1 MNLLGRIA
9 RKHRIAWLML
19 GIACVSGAHAYS
31 LVGRARDANSWV
43 TLGLWIGILVSAVG
57 LLRAVE
63 GRPERAGTTK
73 PARTSPWWPVALIV
87 VAFGLRIVWLE
98 RAPANVGGDESMQAV
113 LAREFAEGDNDD
125 IFGVSLWYDTP
136 NFYYF
141 VSSLPFLWVSDSV
154 FWWRFQAVL
163 IGTLTV
169 YLLYVVGKRWFGFRV
184 GLVAGALLAVDHV
197 HIHFSRIG
205 AHQLTDGL
213 FAVLIPWLLTRAVDR
228 QRASDAFI
236 AGVVMAVSQHFYFG
250 MRLLPLILLV
260 ILVYLAIVKGPSL
273 WTWLKR
279 FGPVTLLGIWTGSYP
294 FVLSYQGSA
303 ESYLTRVRQVLV
315 FDVNALLQ
323 RGILLPNKEMGF
335 DLAERVRIL
344 ITGLVAPQ
352 LKGWYEPGYG
362 WLSALGLL
370 LFWAGLFVILARL
383 RSKPLQGLVL
393 VMMGLP
399 LLAVGLL
406 TENPLTSQRLLIAVV
421 WLPVIQALGLVWVWR
436 FLEEQRPS
444 SLRGRAFA
452 GTVLVLLAVI
462 NLYRYFVIYTPE
474 RSYGFGNA
482 LRATE
487 ISKSVDNLEK
497 GSQVALLGGDQVRVR
512 GFANFRYL
520 NRDLDYSDHARAD
533 VKFWQGAG
541 DYDVV
546 VAILD
551 EEEAFEAYVRRYGDP
566 GGEVVEAYYR
576 PSRALPALIR
586 YYVGDD
592 PIVGGDYAVY
602 PATEWTAPP
611 DRNHLLFY
619 MYWAH
624 GFHP

>member
-1 MNLLGRIA
+1 
-9 RKHRIAWLML
+9 ML

-31 LVGRARDANSWV
+31 LYGRAQDAESWV
-43 TLGLWIGILVSAVG
+43 TLGVWIGIVVLGAG

-63 GRPERAGTTK
+63 EGPERTGSQAPG
-73 PARTSPWWPVALIV
+73 RVSPWWPAALIV
-87 VAFGLRIVWLE
+87 VAFGLRVVWLE

-113 LAREFAEGDNDD
+113 LAREFAEGDNED
-125 IFGVSLWYDTP
+125 IFGVNLWYDTP

-141 VSSLPFLWVSDSV
+141 ASSLPFLWVSDSV
-154 FWWRFQAVL
+154 FWWRLQAVI
-163 IGTLTV
+163 IGTVTV

-184 GLVAGALLAVDHV
+184 ALLAGAFLAVNHV

-213 FAVLIPWLLTRAVDR
+213 FAVLIPWLLTRAFDR
-228 QRASDAFI
+228 QRYSDAFV

-250 MRLLPLILLV
+250 MRLLPVILLV
-260 ILVYLAIVKGPSL
+260 ILAYLAIVNRRSL
-273 WTWLKR
+273 WIWLKR

-294 FVLSYQGSA
+294 FALSYQGSVG
-303 ESYLTRVRQVLV
+303 SYLTRARQVLV
-315 FDVNALLQ
+315 FDVNALLEK
-323 RGILLPNKEMGF
+323 GNLAPNREMGF

-362 WLSALGLL
+362 WLSVLGLL
-370 LFWAGLFVILARL
+370 LFGAGLLVILTRM
-383 RSKPLQGLVL
+383 RSKPLQGVVL

-436 FLEEQRPS
+436 FLEEQHPGGFP
-444 SLRGRAFA
+444 GRAFA
-452 GTVLVLLAVI
+452 GTVLVLMAVI
-462 NLYRYFVIYTPE
+462 NLHRYFVLYTPE
-474 RSYGFGNA
+474 RNYGFGNA

-497 GSQVALLGGDQVRVR
+497 GSHVALLGGDQVRVR

-520 NRDLDYSDHARAD
+520 NRDVHYSDHERAD
-533 VKFWQGAG
+533 ENFWQGAG

-551 EEEAFEAYVRRYGDP
+551 EEEAFEAYVRRYGVP

-576 PSRALPALIR
+576 PPRSLSALVR
-586 YYVGDD
+586 YYLGDD
-592 PIVGGDYAVY
+592 PIVGGGYAVY

-611 DRNHLLFY
+611 DRDHLLFY

>member
-1 MNLLGRIA
+1 
-9 RKHRIAWLML
+9 ML

-31 LVGRARDANSWV
+31 LYGRARDAESWV
-43 TLGLWIGILVSAVG
+43 TLGVWIGIVVLGAG

-63 GRPERAGTTK
+63 EGPERTGSQAPG
-73 PARTSPWWPVALIV
+73 RVSPWWPVALIV
-87 VAFGLRIVWLE
+87 VAFGLRVVWLE
-98 RAPANVGGDESMQAV
+98 RAPASVGGDESMQAV
-113 LAREFAEGDNDD
+113 LAREFAEGDNDE
-125 IFGVSLWYDTP
+125 IFGVSLWYATP

-141 VSSLPFLWVSDSV
+141 ASSLPFLWVSDSV
-154 FWWRFQAVL
+154 FWWRLQAVI
-163 IGTLTV
+163 IGTVTV
-169 YLLYVVGKRWFGFRV
+169 YFLYIVSKRWFGFRV
-184 GLVAGALLAVDHV
+184 GLVAGAFLAVNHV

-228 QRASDAFI
+228 QRYSDAFV
-236 AGVVMAVSQHFYFG
+236 AGIVMAVSQHFYFG

-260 ILVYLAIVKGPSL
+260 ILAYLALVNRPSP

-294 FVLSYQGSA
+294 FALSYQGLVR
-303 ESYLTRVRQVLV
+303 SYLTRASQVLV
-315 FDVNALLQ
+315 FDLHALLEK
-323 RGILLPNKEMGF
+323 GSLVPNKQMTF

-344 ITGLVAPQ
+344 ITGLVTPQ

-362 WLSALGLL
+362 WMSALGLL
-370 LFWAGLFVILARL
+370 LFGAGLFVILTRM
-383 RSKPLQGLVL
+383 RSRPLQGVVL

-421 WLPVIQALGLVWVWR
+421 WLPVIQVLGLVWAWR
-436 FLEEQRPS
+436 FFERQHPGGLQ
-444 SLRGRAFA
+444 GRTFA
-452 GTVLVLLAVI
+452 GAVLVLMAVI
-462 NLYRYFVIYTPE
+462 NLHRYFLVYTPE
-474 RSYGFGNA
+474 RSYGFGEA

-487 ISKSVDNLEK
+487 ISKSLDSLKK
-497 GSQVALLGGDQVRVR
+497 GSHVALLGGAQISTR

-520 NRDLDYSDHARAD
+520 NRDLDYSDHERAD
-533 VKFWQGAG
+533 ERFWQDAG

-551 EEEAFEAYVRRYGDP
+551 EEEAFEAYVRRCGDP
-566 GGEVVEAYYR
+566 RGQVVEAYYQPPR
-576 PSRALPALIR
+576 TLPALVW
-586 YYVGDD
+586 YYVGDN

-602 PATEWTAPP
+602 RATEWTPRP
-611 DRNHLLFY
+611 DRSELLFY
-619 MYWAH
+619 MYWAQ
-624 GFHP
+624 GFHR